1 MTNLA
6 GRREVR
12 LGGVGGQ
19 GLQLSAR
26 ILATALIAEGH
37 HIAQSQSYEPTSRGG
52 LSRADVVIDRVPID
66 YPLVTALDALVVLDQ
81 MAVAPSQLLLKPS
94 AIVVADTLRV
104 PKPPNGAARVHRFNL
119 AGAAHDLGNSRVAN
133 LVALGAL
140 AALTPL
146 CPRQAIEQ
154 AIRQE
159 VPARLR
165 DINLK
170 ALSDGYALFA
180 AAPAG

>member
-1 MTNLA
+1 MAESA

-52 LSRADVVIDRVPID
+52 LSRADVVIDQGPVD

-81 MAVAPSQLLLKPS
+81 MAVAPSQSLLKPG
-94 AIVVADTLRV
+94 AVVVADATRV
-104 PKPPNGAARVHRFNL
+104 PEPPTGSARVYQFDLVGAAR
-119 AGAAHDLGNSRVAN
+119 DLGNPRVTN

-140 AALTPL
+140 VALAPL
-146 CPRQAIEQ
+146 CSRQAIEC
-154 AIRQE
+154 AIRQV
-159 VPARLR
+159 VPQRLC

-170 ALSDGYALFA
+170 ALADGYALSA
-180 AAPAG
+180 AVPAA